1 VVSSS
6 PQDLDSSTI
15 ARMLASLRPD
25 GAPHLLFLRRAPA
38 GIGSPPGTLLCL
50 SASFNP
56 MTAAHAGLIRE
67 ASRIAPPQEVLL
79 LLATANVD
87 KTVAGLPLEDRLA
100 LLLRFADSRPGVSVA
115 AVGQGRFVD
124 KMRAIHRS
132 YPAGVRL
139 IFLLGFDTL
148 VRLFDPR
155 YYTDRGASLSALF
168 GGSEC
173 VVGNRAPEPPEAVDA
188 FLARPE
194 VSPFAGRIRLVQL
207 PPGLAEQSATLVRAR
222 LARGEPITDLV
233 PPELGEPLEAWA
245 KGKGGAGRPHN
256 PQRIEPLDQRGRTAR
271 KRRQPWQART
281 S

>member
-1 VVSSS
+1 MVSSS

-38 GIGSPPGTLLCL
+38 GIKSPPGTLLCL

-67 ASRIAPPQEVLL
+67 ASRIVPPQEVLL

-87 KTVAGLPLEDRLA
+87 KAVDGLPLEDRLA

-115 AVGQGRFVD
+115 AVAQGRFVD

-132 YPAGVRL
+132 YPAGIRL

-148 VRLFDPR
+148 VRLFDPK
-155 YYTDRGASLSALF
+155 YYTDREASLSALF
-168 GGSEC
+168 DGSEC
-173 VVGNRAPEPPEAVDA
+173 VVGNRAPEPPEVVDA

-207 PPGLAEQSATLVRAR
+207 AG
-222 LARGEPITDLV
+222 GEPITDLV

-245 KGKGGAGRPHN
+245 KGKRGAGRAHI
-256 PQRIEPLDQRGRTAR
+256 PQRTEPLDQRGRTAR
-271 KRRQPWQART
+271 QRRQPWQARI

>member
-1 VVSSS
+1 VVNSS
-6 PQDLDSSTI
+6 PQDLDSLTI

-79 LLATANVD
+79 LL
-87 KTVAGLPLEDRLA
+87 EDRLA

-115 AVGQGRFVD
+115 AVAQGRFVD
-124 KMRAIHRS
+124 KMQAIHRS
-132 YPAGVRL
+132 YPAGIRL

-148 VRLFDPR
+148 VRLFDPK

-168 GGSEC
+168 AGSEC

-194 VSPFAGRIRLVQL
+194 VSPFAGRIRLVQF
-207 PPGLAEQSATLVRAR
+207 PPGLAALSASLVRAR

-256 PQRIEPLDQRGRTAR
+256 PQRTEPLDQRGRTAR